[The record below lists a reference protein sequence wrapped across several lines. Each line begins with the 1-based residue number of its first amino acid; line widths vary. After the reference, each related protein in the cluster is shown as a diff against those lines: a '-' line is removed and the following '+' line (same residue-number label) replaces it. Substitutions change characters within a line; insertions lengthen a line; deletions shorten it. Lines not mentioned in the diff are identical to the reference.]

1 MGARVASGMVGA
13 IAAIAFAQD
22 PNAGLTAHWRFDD
35 RSGAIAIDSAHPGKY
50 VKNINTDQYYPD
62 YGQYPGTIYNAKW
75 IGGQIV
81 GALGFD
87 GHARVITP
95 AIPVSPTF
103 TVSAWVQPDP
113 TMTYA
118 YPRIIESQYDTGFY
132 LGLDMTASMYKFIGT
147 GGAGSTG
154 TCGQP
159 YGCVEGGAVKGNA
172 WQLVTATYDGTMA
185 RLYVDGV
192 QVASDTAAIQPR
204 SLPVYIGDYY
214 GLPDY
219 YGWRGGIDDVRIY
232 GRALSPS
239 EVLTLY
245 NQASNVRLPPV
256 VISGMKCK
264 ESSFLG
270 KDTRTMTCAMT
281 SQNTAWRGSLQVKL
295 EHADPNIIQPP
306 LNYSWPVLMQRDG
319 KYAVTGVAVYDKP
332 GTKPRV
338 MGADFYGDRAAAEWY
353 SHTEPRT
360 VLVQSLDSPCPSQ
373 SPCASGLYPPP
384 LVVTEMRCE
393 AAAMDASTQSVTCG
407 IAANQNV
414 YGGTL
419 RITYNDGTNED
430 QAVTVEQP
438 TIDGALTY
446 WGVVAVAAN
455 SSQPIDQV
463 SFGAESPIANWTP
476 ETTTPYP
483 PVKSTQSVHGWLCK
497 VFGWFCGPK

>member
-1 MGARVASGMVGA
+1 MRVAVLLLA
-13 IAAIAFAQD
+13 LRLLAQD

-35 RSGAIAIDSAHPGKY
+35 RQGTIAMDSAHPGVY
-50 VKNINTDQYYPD
+50 VKNINTDQFYPD
-62 YGQYPGTIYNAKW
+62 YGKYP
-75 IGGQIV
+75 GQIV
-81 GALGFD
+81 GAQWGEGQIVGGLSFD
-87 GHARVITP
+87 GVGDSVTVASIPSSP
-95 AIPVSPTF
+95 AF
-103 TVSAWVQPDP
+103 TVSAWVKP
-113 TMTYA
+113 TSTQDGFARIVETSYSVGVFLGVDSAGPTYK
-118 YPRIIESQYDTGFY
+118 
-132 LGLDMTASMYKFIGT
+132 MMVN
-147 GGAGSTG
+147 GGSGSTG
-154 TCGQP
+154 NCGAQ
-159 YGCVEGGAVKGNA
+159 YGCIQGGAVVNNT
-172 WQLVTATYDGTMA
+172 WTLVTGTYDGSVG
-185 RLYVDGV
+185 RLYVNGV
-192 QVASDTAAIQPR
+192 QVANDTAYPPSTAAMP
-204 SLPVYIGDYY
+204 LTIGTSYAY
-214 GLPDY
+214 S
-219 YGWRGGIDDVRIY
+219 YGWKGGIDDVRIY

-319 KYAVTGVAVYDKP
+319 KYAVTGVAVYDKA
-332 GTKPRV
+332 GTKPKV
-338 MGADFYGDRAAAEWY
+338 LGADFYGDRAAAEWY
-353 SHTEPRT
+353 SHTEPRA

-373 SPCASGLYPPP
+373 TPCASGLYPPP

-393 AAAMDASTQSVTCG
+393 AAAMDSSTQSVTCG

-414 YGGTL
+414 YSGTL

-430 QAVTVEQP
+430 QRVTLEQP

-476 ETTTPYP
+476 ETITPYP
-483 PVKSTQSVHGWLCK
+483 PSPAPERLYGSFHRWLCK
-497 VFGWFCGPK
+497 VFGWFCS

>member
-1 MGARVASGMVGA
+1 MRR
-13 IAAIAFAQD
+13 AALVFLAATALAQD

-35 RSGAIAIDSAHPGKY
+35 RQGTIAMDSAHPGVY

-95 AIPVSPTF
+95 AIPVGPTF

-118 YPRIIESQYDTGFY
+118 YPRIIESQYETGFY
-132 LGLDMTASMYKFIGT
+132 LGLDMTAGMYKFIGA

-172 WQLVTATYDGTMA
+172 WQLVTATYDGTTA

-192 QVASDTAAIQPR
+192 QVANDTASIQPR
-204 SLPVYIGDYY
+204 TLPVYIGDYY

-219 YGWRGGIDDVRIY
+219 YGWKGGIDDVRIY

-319 KYAVTGVAVYDKP
+319 KYAVTGVAVASWC
-332 GTKPRV
+332 T
-338 MGADFYGDRAAAEWY
+338 RAADE
-353 SHTEPRT
+353 SSRR
-360 VLVQSLDSPCPSQ
+360 
-373 SPCASGLYPPP
+373 CASSMPTTRPRSP
-384 LVVTEMRCE
+384 
-393 AAAMDASTQSVTCG
+393 AAATSPSTERRNRSARSGAASIVTPWPMGKRSRVQPDRRSVW
-407 IAANQNV
+407 AD
-414 YGGTL
+414 
-419 RITYNDGTNED
+419 RISHRCFD
-430 QAVTVEQP
+430 TVP
-438 TIDGALTY
+438 SSSLT
-446 WGVVAVAAN
+446 
-455 SSQPIDQV
+455 S
-463 SFGAESPIANWTP
+463 
-476 ETTTPYP
+476 
-483 PVKSTQSVHGWLCK
+483 K
-497 VFGWFCGPK
+497 